1 MQNEL
6 QINKF
11 QEKGLTLQESLTTVC
26 KTGRKVGFV
35 QLCPEESGNL
45 AVLPQLRTN
54 QPKLVHPQPESLPG
68 SFESSTCLLH

>member
-35 QLCPEESGNL
+35 QLCPEEPGNL
-45 AVLPQLRTN
+45 A
-54 QPKLVHPQPESLPG
+54 
-68 SFESSTCLLH
+68 